1 MRIPDYDKMRVM
13 LASSEAEN
21 IDGNDL
27 VELLLDGCQGYVN
40 ESNEDILEDFIG
52 CYEAHRMPWI
62 KLEVDKQQCKECG
75 YIVCVCEPVTFYT
88 EKRSNK

>member
-1 MRIPDYDKMRVM
+1 MRVPDYDKMREM
-13 LASSEAEN
+13 LAKSEADSIQE
-21 IDGNDL
+21 GDL

-40 ESNEDILEDFIG
+40 ESNEDIMEEFIG
-52 CYEAHRMPWI
+52 RYDAHKMPWI
-62 KLEVDKQQCKECG
+62 KLEVDKQQCKKCG